1 MGYRAVLNGSEMRH
15 ACEERAAQLAASA
28 MRISGIVY
36 DINSRTGLT
45 RIHTRVTTQTKG
57 DFFKENK
64 SHALSTVCGAA
75 GGNVNNQLRRNFRK

>member
-1 MGYRAVLNGSEMRH
+1 MLNGTEMRQ
-15 ACEERAAQLAASA
+15 ACEEQAVKLAASA

-36 DINSRTGLT
+36 DINSRAGLT

-57 DFFKENK
+57 DFLKERK

-75 GGNVNNQLRRNFRK
+75 GGNVNNQLRRSFRK